1 MIIYPILSWKFWNY
15 RKDWIHIS
23 KSCKI
28 VKKKKINES
37 YHCHL
42 LLPYLLIFF
51 SWNLNA
57 LFSRKKTILLPKLY
71 VHLALSIKYFD
82 IPNWNTRAYYISW
95 ITASKN
101 FDTEVWTDFKTR
113 LAKTMFLSRQT
124 ASMEKIDLDW
134 VYYARNRKSWIDE
147 INLLVCSWN
156 FARIRSSKIFTG
168 VLWNFES
175 KH

>member
-1 MIIYPILSWKFWNY
+1 MKVTIVIFCCLISWF
-15 RKDWIHIS
+15 
-23 KSCKI
+23 
-28 VKKKKINES
+28 
-37 YHCHL
+37 
-42 LLPYLLIFF
+42 FF

-71 VHLALSIKYFD
+71 VHLALSINYFD
-82 IPNWNTRAYYISW
+82 IPNWNTR
-95 ITASKN
+95 ASKN

-134 VYYARNRKSWIDE
+134 VYYARNRKYWIDE

-156 FARIRSSKIFTG
+156 FARFRSSKIFTG

>member
-28 VKKKKINES
+28 VKKKKSMKVTIV
-37 YHCHL
+37 
-42 LLPYLLIFF
+42 IFWF
-51 SWNLNA
+51 FFVKSKCIVL
-57 LFSRKKTILLPKLY
+57 KKENNFTEILLPKLY